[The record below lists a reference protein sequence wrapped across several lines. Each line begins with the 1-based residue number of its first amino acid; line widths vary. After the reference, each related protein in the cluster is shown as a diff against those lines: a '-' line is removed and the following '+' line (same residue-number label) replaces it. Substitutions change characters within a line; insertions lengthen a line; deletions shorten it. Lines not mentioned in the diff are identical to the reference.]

1 MIFSY
6 INTKPFR
13 FQEAD
18 FIMRLCELREK
29 EVINACD
36 CKKLGCV
43 VDVVLNVCSGCMEAI
58 IIPGPGRICGFL
70 GSDSEYIIPF
80 ECIKKI
86 GEDIILVE
94 ICEEKFLHN
103 CK

>member
-1 MIFSY
+1 
-6 INTKPFR
+6 
-13 FQEAD
+13 
-18 FIMRLCELREK
+18 MRLCELREK
-29 EVINACD
+29 EVINTCD
-36 CKKLGCV
+36 CKRLGCV
-43 VDVVLNVCSGCMEAI
+43 VDVVIDICNGCIEAI

-94 ICEEKFLHN
+94 ICEKKFLHH

>member
-1 MIFSY
+1 
-6 INTKPFR
+6 
-13 FQEAD
+13 
-18 FIMRLCELREK
+18 MRLCELREK
-29 EVINACD
+29 EVINTCD
-36 CKKLGCV
+36 CKRLGCV
-43 VDVVLNVCSGCMEAI
+43 VDIILDICNGRIESI
-58 IIPGPGRICGFL
+58 IIPGPGKICGFL

-94 ICEEKFLHN
+94 IWEEKFLHT

>member
-1 MIFSY
+1 
-6 INTKPFR
+6 
-13 FQEAD
+13 
-18 FIMRLCELREK
+18 MRLCELREK
-29 EVINACD
+29 EVINTCN
-36 CKKLGCV
+36 CKRLGCV
-43 VDVVLNVCSGCMEAI
+43 ADVSLNLCNGCLESI
-58 IIPGPGRICGFL
+58 IIPGPGKICGFL

-94 ICEEKFLHN
+94 ICEEKFLHD

>member
-1 MIFSY
+1 MLQDGF
-6 INTKPFR
+6 P
-13 FQEAD
+13 
-18 FIMRLCELREK
+18 MRLCELREK
-29 EVINACD
+29 EVINTCD
-36 CKKLGCV
+36 CKRLGCV
-43 VDVVLNVCSGCMEAI
+43 VDIILDICNGRIESI
-58 IIPGPGRICGFL
+58 IIPGPGKICGFL

-94 ICEEKFLHN
+94 ICEEKFLHT

>member
-1 MIFSY
+1 
-6 INTKPFR
+6 
-13 FQEAD
+13 
-18 FIMRLCELREK
+18 MRLCELREK